1 MSSQNINNYNFNRYD
16 IRLDYSS
23 YFDLTIAS
31 DERDYDEEVVFSKKL
46 IAEDDGDRLPV
57 YIDLSSNLSNQK
69 MRLLWNVN
77 YTGNTLVSENYYNPK
92 NIDLFCESAT
102 TLCDIGLVATDNGL
116 YDKMTGETITFT
128 MAINDF
134 EKWDPHYYDR
144 RMKFHPVTSY
154 ADWPNHRFSGNS
166 KTIYNIVS
174 KNDFDSVGYYNE
186 LYGGFY
192 QGFYKLFG
200 YDYEVFPERVN
211 KGWTMETVI
220 KPRQR
225 EEFNIQPSEVYLN
238 DVYPENAGMFFYF
251 GTRAE
256 NKYYHPASGKTESK
270 RGNQGSDGLGCYNY
284 NCGFNVD
291 TSGNSSTQWTYK
303 RVTSG
308 LGDCIRTCACSN
320 TGVTNSNCFKVFPTS
335 GTTVKHNTGPCGAYN
350 TTIVNPPVDPG
361 VDALS
366 NAMSI
371 RLSGDP
377 KNPHLC
383 VKYIKLTGDCVTTGS
398 CGTTGLTYSSGY
410 CINEICSVRG
420 IYDDCGYDSLIC
432 LTANTEERWVM
443 FSAVFER
450 YQTLEDCDLINWGGL
465 GDIRDVVYPSAI
477 NGSAYNLIMP
487 PQTHIGS
494 KKEKKESLIDLNR
507 KWLRN
512 KDRRLG
518 LLKLYVNGYL
528 FMVIEDFE
536 EIIPRELNTQKEK
549 QLGVP
554 FNISWG
560 GGTQG
565 LRESLM
571 FSACTAT
578 EGKYIQDPE
587 SMPNQTLSGTSLSGL
602 TTDILLEP
610 NFGGTF
616 MGGISQFRMYTE
628 PLSTPQVQ
636 HNYRELKGRYN
647 LYDFWCSNCFP
658 CLLGCYFDFEA
669 DEAVCDFDFVTDEIT
684 CDFGFNISKV
694 DCDPNFNVIT

>member
-1 MSSQNINNYNFNRYD
+1 
-16 IRLDYSS
+16 
-23 YFDLTIAS
+23 
-31 DERDYDEEVVFSKKL
+31 
-46 IAEDDGDRLPV
+46 
-57 YIDLSSNLSNQK
+57 
-69 MRLLWNVN
+69 
-77 YTGNTLVSENYYNPK
+77 
-92 NIDLFCESAT
+92 
-102 TLCDIGLVATDNGL
+102 
-116 YDKMTGETITFT
+116 
-128 MAINDF
+128 
-134 EKWDPHYYDR
+134 
-144 RMKFHPVTSY
+144 
-154 ADWPNHRFSGNS
+154 
-166 KTIYNIVS
+166 
-174 KNDFDSVGYYNE
+174 
-186 LYGGFY
+186 
-192 QGFYKLFG
+192 
-200 YDYEVFPERVN
+200 
-211 KGWTMETVI
+211 METVI

-256 NKYYHPASGKTESK
+256 NKYYHPASGKVESK

-291 TSGNSSTQWTYK
+291 TSGKSSTEWTYK
-303 RVTSG
+303 RVTTG
-308 LGDCIRTCACSN
+308 LDDCIRTCACAD
-320 TGVTNSNCFKVFPTS
+320 TGVTNSDCFKVFPTT

-420 IYDDCGYDSLIC
+420 IYDDCGYDSLVC

-477 NGSAYNLIMP
+477 NGAAYNLIMP

-494 KKEKKESLIDLNR
+494 KKEKKESLIELNR

-512 KDRRLG
+512 KDRRRG

-554 FNISWG
+554 FNVSWG

-658 CLLGCYFDFEA
+658 CLLGCYFDFDAE
-669 DEAVCDFDFVTDEIT
+669 EAVCDFDFVTDEIT
-684 CDFGFNISKV
+684 CDFGFDISET
-694 DCDPNFNVIT
+694 DCNPNFNVIT